1 MLLLSR
7 KTGEK
12 IIIGSNIEL
21 TIIDI
26 KDGQVRLGIQAPR
39 DISVF
44 RKELYKE
51 VQTENQEATIIKE
64 ENILSTFKKETLTL
78 IRDELK

>member
-7 KTGEK
+7 KVGEK
-12 IIIGSNIEL
+12 IIIGNNIEL

-44 RKELYKE
+44 RKELYSE
-51 VQTENQEATIIKE
+51 VQNENKEATILKE
-64 ENILSTFKKETLTL
+64 ENIFSTLKKENL
-78 IRDELK
+78 I

>member
-7 KTGEK
+7 KIGEK
-12 IIIGSNIEL
+12 IIIGNNIEL
-21 TIIDI
+21 TIIDM

-39 DISVF
+39 DIAVF

-51 VQTENQEATIIKE
+51 VQSENQEATIITE
-64 ENILSTFKKETLTL
+64 ENILSTLKKEKL
-78 IRDELK
+78 I

>member
-12 IIIGSNIEL
+12 IIIGGNIEL

-39 DISVF
+39 DIDVL
-44 RKELYKE
+44 RKELYNE
-51 VQTENQEATIIKE
+51 VQNENKEA
-64 ENILSTFKKETLTL
+64 NVLSNLKGGKL
-78 IRDELK
+78 I

>member
-12 IIIGSNIEL
+12 IIIGGNIEL

-39 DISVF
+39 DIDVL
-44 RKELYKE
+44 RKELYNE
-51 VQTENQEATIIKE
+51 VQNENKEA
-64 ENILSTFKKETLTL
+64 NVLSNLKNGKL
-78 IRDELK
+78 I

>member
-7 KTGEK
+7 KIGEK
-12 IIIGSNIEL
+12 IIIGNNIEL

-39 DISVF
+39 DITVF
-44 RKELYKE
+44 RKELYSE
-51 VQTENQEATIIKE
+51 VQNENQEATILKE
-64 ENILSTFKKETLTL
+64 ENILSTLKKEKL
-78 IRDELK
+78 I

>member
-12 IIIGSNIEL
+12 IIIGGNIEL
-21 TIIDI
+21 TIIDV

-44 RKELYKE
+44 RKELYRDIQNENKE
-51 VQTENQEATIIKE
+51 AIIVKE
-64 ENILSTFKKETLTL
+64 ENILTTLKKEKL
-78 IRDELK
+78 I

>member
-7 KTGEK
+7 KVGEK
-12 IIIGSNIEL
+12 IIIGNNIEL

-39 DISVF
+39 NISVF
-44 RKELYKE
+44 RKELYSE
-51 VQTENQEATIIKE
+51 VQNENKEATILKE
-64 ENILSTFKKETLTL
+64 ENIFSTLKKENL
-78 IRDELK
+78 I

>member
-7 KTGEK
+7 KIGEK
-12 IIIGSNIEL
+12 IIIGNNIEL

-39 DISVF
+39 DITVF
-44 RKELYKE
+44 RKELYSE
-51 VQTENQEATIIKE
+51 VQNENQEATLLKE
-64 ENILSTFKKETLTL
+64 ENILSTLKKEKL
-78 IRDELK
+78 I